1 MKRVLVFLSVLP
13 IFAMPVHSDDAFHR
27 RAYETCIA
35 HLEHHIFPSGDGLVV
50 YPHQQGSVQV
60 GDGEVVINFPQG
72 SILNGESNDGIWGYE
87 LSAECVAHPGSNVI
101 SQIIVNGQPVNHRTI
116 SF

>member
-1 MKRVLVFLSVLP
+1 MKRVPGLLGALSLM
-13 IFAMPVHSDDAFHR
+13 IMPAHSDDAFYL
-27 RAYETCIA
+27 RAYETCIE

-50 YPHQQGSVQV
+50 YPHQQGSIQV